1 MPTAKMSL
9 VHITLHLLYPII
21 LFSSSRLDIPYNF
34 FIILNALHS
43 LVSIKA
49 D

>member
-1 MPTAKMSL
+1 MPTVKMSL
-9 VHITLHLLYPII
+9 FHIASVSNYII
-21 LFSSSRLDIPYNF
+21 SSSRLDIPYNF
-34 FIILNALHS
+34 FIILNALHK